1 MKLIIEADDLGLS
14 KSITDGIVDGI
25 NGGYITSTN
34 IMANM
39 PFAKYAVEKAVGNNI
54 KSVGLHFNLT
64 AGEPLTKNSL
74 LTDENGV
81 FLYNRKQIENPNL
94 TYESVYKE
102 MMAQIKQIEKFGKGK
117 LKLNHITCHHH
128 LGDNAIIRQV
138 VYDITKLL
146 NLPIRREDYSAD
158 FDINK
163 PDLFYKDFS
172 MKNVN
177 IDCLRNFIEEYSN
190 TDLTI
195 ELLSHPGYI
204 DDYTK
209 TITSYLDRDKEL
221 STLKQAKEEGLF
233 DKIQLIDYS
242 ALK

>member
-1 MKLIIEADDLGLS
+1 MRLIIEADDFGLS
-14 KSITDGIVDGI
+14 KSITDGIIEGI
-25 NGGYITSTN
+25 KGGYITSTN

-39 PFAKYAVEKAVGNNI
+39 PFAKYAVEKAIENNI

-64 AGEPLTKNSL
+64 VGEPLTKNPL

-94 TYESVYKE
+94 TYESVYNE

-117 LKLNHITCHHH
+117 LKLNHITCHHKH

-146 NLPIRREDYSAD
+146 NLPIRREDYSVD

-163 PDLFYKDFS
+163 PDLFYTEFS
-172 MKNVN
+172 IKNVN
-177 IDCLRNFIEEYSN
+177 IENLKSFIEKYSKTN
-190 TDLTI
+190 LII

-204 DDYTK
+204 DEYTK

-221 STLKQAKEEGLF
+221 NILKEAKNLGLF
-233 DKIQLIDYS
+233 NDIELIDYS
-242 ALK
+242 NL

>member
-1 MKLIIEADDLGLS
+1 MRLIIEADDFGLS
-14 KSITDGIVDGI
+14 KSITDGIIDGI

-39 PFAKYAVEKAVGNNI
+39 PFAEYAVEKAVENNI

-64 AGEPLTKNSL
+64 VGKPLTKSPL
-74 LTDENGV
+74 LTDKNGV
-81 FLYNRKQIENPNL
+81 FLYNRKQIENPNH
-94 TYESVYKE
+94 TYESVYNE
-102 MMAQIKQIEKFGKGK
+102 MMAQIKQIEKFSKGK

-128 LGDNAIIRQV
+128 LGDNTVIRQV

-146 NLPIRREDYSAD
+146 NLPIRREDYSAG

-172 MKNVN
+172 MKNVSME
-177 IDCLRNFIEEYSN
+177 CLQNFINKYKNE
-190 TDLTI
+190 DI
-195 ELLSHPGYI
+195 IVELLSHPGYI

-221 STLKQAKEEGLF
+221 NTLKQAKDGRLF
-233 DKIQLIDYS
+233 DNVELVDYS
-242 ALK
+242 ALN

>member
-1 MKLIIEADDLGLS
+1 MRLIIEADDFGLS
-14 KSITDGIVDGI
+14 KSISDGIVDGI

-39 PFAKYAVEKAVGNNI
+39 PFAKYAVEKAMENYI

-64 AGEPLTKNSL
+64 IGQPLTKNSL

-81 FLYNRKQIENPNL
+81 FLYNKKQIENPNL
-94 TYESVYKE
+94 TYESVYAE
-102 MMAQIKQIEKFGKGK
+102 MMAQIKQIEKFGKGR

-146 NLPIRREDYSAD
+146 NFPIRREDYSAD

-163 PDLFYKDFS
+163 PDLFYKGFS

-177 IDCLRNFIEEYSN
+177 IDCLRSFVEEYSN
-190 TDLTI
+190 TNLTI

-209 TITSYLDRDKEL
+209 TITSYLNRNKEL
-221 STLKQAKEEGLF
+221 STLKQAKDEGIF
-233 DKIQLIDYS
+233 DQIDLIDYS
-242 ALK
+242 KL

>member
-1 MKLIIEADDLGLS
+1 MRLIIEADDFGLS

-39 PFAKYAVEKAVGNNI
+39 PFAKYAVEKAVKNNI

-64 AGEPLTKNSL
+64 VGKPLTKNSL
-74 LTDENGV
+74 FTDENGV

-94 TYESVYKE
+94 TYESVYNE
-102 MMAQIKQIEKFGKGK
+102 MMAQIKQIEKFSKGK

-128 LGDNAIIRQV
+128 LGDNITIRQV
-138 VYDITKLL
+138 IYDITKLL
-146 NLPIRREDYSAD
+146 KLPIRREDYSAD

-172 MKNVN
+172 MKNININCLQNFVN
-177 IDCLRNFIEEYSN
+177 RYKNEEIV
-190 TDLTI
+190 I

-204 DDYTK
+204 DNYTK

-221 STLKQAKEEGLF
+221 NTLKQAKDAGLF
-233 DKIQLIDYS
+233 DNVELVDYFI
-242 ALK
+242 LN